1 MKRRGRERKGLA
13 EMESVVR
20 GLGRWLMGRA
30 YEGLLLRL
38 AGCGKEEDHEGTGVF
53 SSFFLF
59 FSLFFVRY
67 CL

>member
-1 MKRRGRERKGLA
+1 
-13 EMESVVR
+13 MESVVR